1 MFKKILILIIIF
13 SQIAF
18 AGIRINEIMANPDP
32 CPDKYCEWI
41 ELYNDGGNS
50 INMTGWKISD
60 NSDTDNLENY
70 YGTDE
75 IIIPGK
81 GFALI
86 VDEGSR
92 VFHNFDVGK
101 NVIWIYVDDDSI
113 GGKLNNDG
121 DNITIYNKS
130 FDIVGNVIYEKVDE
144 GMSYSLIN
152 NNWNESKPSPGKSNE
167 GETKILDYFTIKINE
182 FLPDPS
188 GEDDAPM
195 PNGEWVELYNS
206 GNDDLDLL
214 GFKFYDYNSSEPD
227 VIITDTTT
235 DGSTIIKKK
244 DYAVIYMN
252 GIYGFLNNNGYEEIK
267 LYDLNDNLI
276 DEVSYE
282 GSKEGISW
290 SKVNNIW
297 QYGIPSPN
305 SANKGN
311 ESLED
316 SEIKIVNVDDENK
329 WNDLINIKLNIYK
342 ADTAKNSIKIY
353 IEDENNKKVS
363 EETSMNIYGKLLNYD
378 LKLPVKIIDNC
389 DNKFQDGEYSVVAE
403 GLDAKD
409 SEKIKIEGKDCKT
422 IKENQTETSKK
433 EIIVE
438 IPMVKDKEEVKSETV
453 IYHKNGVLYRS
464 KGNEASRY
472 ALFFMSGISILLLL
486 YFIFKNGNKS

>member
-1 MFKKILILIIIF
+1 MFKNILILMIIF

-18 AGIRINEIMANPDP
+18 AGIRLNEIMADPDP
-32 CPDKYCEWI
+32 CDDEYCEWI

-50 INMTGWKISD
+50 INVTGWIISD
-60 NSDTDNLENY
+60 NNSIDSLENY

-75 IIIPGK
+75 IIIPSK
-81 GFALI
+81 SFALN
-86 VDEGSR
+86 VDEDSR

-101 NVIWIYVDDDSI
+101 NVIWIYVDDYSI
-113 GGKLNNDG
+113 GSELNNDG
-121 DNITIYNKS
+121 DNIILYDYKE
-130 FDIVGNVIYEKVDE
+130 DIVDNLNYIESTKGKSW
-144 GMSYSLIN
+144 SYIN
-152 NNWNESKPSPGKSNE
+152 GNWNETEPTPGMDNENNKS
-167 GETKILDYFTIKINE
+167 LDYSIIKINE

-235 DGSTIIKKK
+235 YDSTIIKKK
-244 DYAVIYMN
+244 SYLIVYMN
-252 GIYGFLNNNGYEEIK
+252 GVYGFLNNNGYEEIS
-267 LYDLNDNLI
+267 LYDLNNNLI
-276 DEVSYE
+276 DEVNYE

-290 SKVNNIW
+290 NKVNSIW

-316 SEIKIVNVDDENK
+316 SEIKIVNVDNENK
-329 WNDLINIKLNIYK
+329 WSDLIDVKLNIYK

-389 DNKFQDGEYSVVAE
+389 DNKFKDGEYSVVVE
-403 GLDAKD
+403 GLNAKD
-409 SEKIKIEGKDCKT
+409 TEKIKIEGKDCKT
-422 IKENQTETSKK
+422 IDENQKISDKNFSEKGYIQS
-433 EIIVE
+433 EV
-438 IPMVKDKEEVKSETV
+438 KEEVKSKTV
-453 IYHKNGVLYRS
+453 IYHKNGVLYQS